1 MAAMQGAAGPAA
13 RNIEQVV
20 RLERAAERGR
30 PPASRVA
37 DLVAG
42 MAGTLGFVLGH
53 LVLIAA
59 WAAVNTGRVPGL
71 APFDPWPFGL
81 LGGLFSLEGVLLAA
95 FVLMK
100 QNRMSAR
107 AEERAHLDLQISLLA
122 EQEVTKVIQMLGRI
136 SAQLGIAERVV
147 DAEARELGEVT
158 AVGALAA
165 DLHAQLGEGGSAG
178 AVLPPG
184 PGAPP
189 REDRCAPPR
198 DDPGAPPRDDP
209 GAPPR
214 DG

>member
-42 MAGTLGFVLGH
+42 MAGTLGFVLAH
-53 LVLIAA
+53 LGLIGA

-189 REDRCAPPR
+189 R
-198 DDPGAPPRDDP
+198 DDPGAL
-209 GAPPR
+209 PR

>member
-53 LVLIAA
+53 LVLITA

-158 AVGALAA
+158 AVGALAE

>member
-42 MAGTLGFVLGH
+42 LAGTLGFVLGH

-178 AVLPPG
+178 AVPPPG

-189 REDRCAPPR
+189 REDGCAPPHDDR
-198 DDPGAPPRDDP
+198 GAPLRNDPGAL
-209 GAPPR
+209 PR

>member
-1 MAAMQGAAGPAA
+1 MAAAQGAAQRPVA
-13 RNIEQVV
+13 RNIEEVV
-20 RLERAAERGR
+20 RLEQAAERAR
-30 PPASRVA
+30 PPASRLA

-42 MAGTLGFVLGH
+42 LAGTLGFVLGH
-53 LVLIAA
+53 LGVIAA

-100 QNRMSAR
+100 QNHMSAR

-122 EQEVTKVIQMLGRI
+122 EQEVTKVIQMLERI

-158 AVGALAA
+158 AVGELAR
-165 DLHAQLGEGGSAG
+165 DLHARLEGDGG
-178 AVLPPG
+178 A
-184 PGAPP
+184 
-189 REDRCAPPR
+189 
-198 DDPGAPPRDDP
+198 GAPPRDDQ

-214 DG
+214 DQSSAPPRDDRGAPPRDP